1 MLKQR
6 IITALIL
13 APLAIWAIL
22 ALSDELF
29 RGLMLV
35 VAAMAAWEW
44 ARLVGW
50 QTLTRRIGYVLAV
63 VAAIVVLEIMLRQQR
78 EVSAVLFAALGWWLL
93 SFFLVIRYPA
103 GNGLLQHHVA
113 ARAVAGLLVIVPMW
127 LGLSLIHS
135 TPGPAYVLVLMLVVW
150 GADTGAYFAGRRFGR
165 HKLAP
170 RVSPGKSWEGVIGG
184 LLLTVAVAAAASG
197 LLQPEMGTP
206 RFILLS
212 LLTVAFSILGDLQE
226 SMFKRMVDMKDSGG
240 LLPGHGGVLD
250 RIDSLTAAAPIFALG
265 VAWLNG

>member
-22 ALSDELF
+22 GLSHELF
-29 RGLMLV
+29 RLLMMV

-50 QTLTRRIGYVLAV
+50 HSLPGRLAYVGLV
-63 VAAIVVLEIMLRQQR
+63 TGAILVLELLLRQG
-78 EVSAVLFAALGWWLL
+78 SAVDGVLIAALGWWLL
-93 SFFLVIRYPA
+93 SLLMVVRYPA
-103 GNGLLQHHVA
+103 GREFWRSHTS

-127 LGLSLIHS
+127 LGVALIHIA
-135 TPGPAYVLVLMLVVW
+135 PGPAYVLVLMLLVW

-170 RVSPGKSWEGVIGG
+170 HVSPGKSWEGVVGG
-184 LLLTVAVAAAASG
+184 LLMTFAVAAVGSW
-197 LLQPEMGTP
+197 LLQPAMGALL
-206 RFILLS
+206 FILLS
-212 LLTVAFSILGDLQE
+212 LLTVAFSIVGDLQE
-226 SMFKRMVDMKDSGG
+226 SMFKRMVELKDSGG
-240 LLPGHGGVLD
+240 LLPGHGGMLD
-250 RIDSLTAAAPIFALG
+250 RIDSLTSAAPFFALG

>member
-22 ALSDELF
+22 GLSHEHF
-29 RGLMLV
+29 RGLMMV
-35 VAAMAAWEW
+35 IAAMAAWEW

-50 QTLTRRIGYVLAV
+50 HGIAGRAGYVLATIAV
-63 VAAIVVLEIMLRQQR
+63 IAGLEWALRGQCD
-78 EVSAVLFAALGWWLL
+78 VTPILYTSLGWWLL
-93 SFFLVIRYPA
+93 SLYMVVRYPA
-103 GNGLLQHHVA
+103 GVGLLQRHA
-113 ARAVAGLLVIVPMW
+113 LARAVAGLLVIVPMW
-127 LGLSLIHS
+127 LGLSLIHAG
-135 TPGPAYVLVLMLVVW
+135 PGPAYVLILMLLVW

-170 RVSPGKSWEGVIGG
+170 RVSPGKSWEGVVGG
-184 LLLTVAVAAAASG
+184 LVMTVAVALVAS
-197 LLQPEMGTP
+197 LLLAPLMGAP
-206 RFILLS
+206 LFIVLS
-212 LLTVAFSILGDLQE
+212 LVTVAVSILGDLQE
-226 SMFKRMVDMKDSGG
+226 SMFKRMVDLKDSGG

-250 RIDSLTAAAPIFALG
+250 RIDSLTAAAPVFALG